1 MCTSLQKL
9 TLNNFIPIIKIQE
22 EIKMEEL
29 VNIITQNGI
38 GVVCVGFMIYFI
50 STTLKDNN
58 KVLDEIQKTLVSI
71 QTTLTMMTSRVD
83 TLENTIMKEDKND
96 RK

>member
-1 MCTSLQKL
+1 
-9 TLNNFIPIIKIQE
+9 
-22 EIKMEEL
+22 MEEL

-58 KVLDEIQKTLVSI
+58 KLVRREAS
-71 QTTLTMMTSRVD
+71 TALSRMGEPAVEPLIE
-83 TLENTIMKEDKND
+83 TPSFRYCPML
-96 RK
+96 

>member
-1 MCTSLQKL
+1 M
-9 TLNNFIPIIKIQE
+9 E
-22 EIKMEEL
+22 EIVEL
-29 VNIITQNGI
+29 ITNNGI
-38 GVVCVGFMIYFI
+38 GVVCVCFMIYFI

-71 QTTLTMMTSRVD
+71 QTTLNMLTNRVD
-83 TLENTIMKEDKND
+83 NLENNIENND

>member
-1 MCTSLQKL
+1 
-9 TLNNFIPIIKIQE
+9 
-22 EIKMEEL
+22 MEEL

-71 QTTLTMMTSRVD
+71 QTTLSMMTTRVD

-96 RK
+96 RKWTWNVYQ

>member
-1 MCTSLQKL
+1 
-9 TLNNFIPIIKIQE
+9 
-22 EIKMEEL
+22 MEEL

-83 TLENTIMKEDKND
+83 TLENTIMKEDKDD
-96 RK
+96 RKWIGNVYQQFYKWRGY

>member
-1 MCTSLQKL
+1 
-9 TLNNFIPIIKIQE
+9 
-22 EIKMEEL
+22 MEEL

-83 TLENTIMKEDKND
+83 TLENTIMKEDKDD
-96 RK
+96 RKWIRNVYQ

>member
-1 MCTSLQKL
+1 
-9 TLNNFIPIIKIQE
+9 
-22 EIKMEEL
+22 MEEL

-71 QTTLTMMTSRVD
+71 QTTLTMMTTRVD
-83 TLENTIMKEDKND
+83 TLENTIMKEDKDD
-96 RK
+96 RKWIRNVYQ

>member
-1 MCTSLQKL
+1 
-9 TLNNFIPIIKIQE
+9 
-22 EIKMEEL
+22 MEEL

-71 QTTLTMMTSRVD
+71 QTTLTMMTTRVD
-83 TLENTIMKEDKND
+83 TLENTIMKEDKDD
-96 RK
+96 RKWIRNVYQQFYKWRGY

>member
-1 MCTSLQKL
+1 
-9 TLNNFIPIIKIQE
+9 
-22 EIKMEEL
+22 MEEL

-71 QTTLTMMTSRVD
+71 QTTLSMMTTRVD
-83 TLENTIMKEDKND
+83 TLENTIMKEDKDD

>member
-1 MCTSLQKL
+1 
-9 TLNNFIPIIKIQE
+9 
-22 EIKMEEL
+22 MEEL

-71 QTTLTMMTSRVD
+71 QTTLTMMTTRVD